1 MQVIYSTSSTATNNL
16 YTMIQ
21 NYCESSEP
29 SFVANIPNF
38 VQMAEERVYNS
49 VQLPV
54 IRQNVTG
61 TMTAGSQYLQLPST
75 IDGIPISWLSIFS
88 VAVINPNNIV
98 GNTSQLFLLDKDVN
112 FIRQSYPDPAAT
124 STPQHYAI
132 FDSHTLLLGP
142 TPDQNYAVEMHYYGY
157 PISIVTAGT
166 SWLGS
171 NFGEVLLYGAVR
183 EGYVYLKG
191 ETDMAQKY
199 DQMYQEGMAL
209 LKQLGDGKDRQDAY
223 RSGQVRIKVQ

>member
-1 MQVIYSTSSTATNNL
+1 MQVIYSTSSSAINNL

-29 SFVANIPNF
+29 TFVANIPNF
-38 VQMAEERVYNS
+38 VQLAEERIYNT

-61 TMTAGSQYLQLPST
+61 TMTAGNRYLQLPSVVNSV
-75 IDGIPISWLSIFS
+75 PVSWLSIFS
-88 VAVINPNNIV
+88 VAVINPNNIT
-98 GNTSQLFLLDKDVN
+98 GNTSQAFLLDKDVN
-112 FIRQSYPDPAAT
+112 FVRQAFPDPT
-124 STPQHYAI
+124 ITGTPTHYAI
-132 FDSHTLLLGP
+132 FDSSTLILGP
-142 TPDQNYAVEMHYYGY
+142 TPDLSYSVELHYYGY
-157 PISIVTAGT
+157 PVSIVTAGNT
-166 SWLGS
+166 WLGN

-199 DQMYQEGMAL
+199 DQLYTEGMTL

-223 RSGQVRIKVQ
+223 RSGQLRIKIQ